1 MGFTADISV
10 GDCRLFWGD
19 EPERQSS
26 ISSCFCSVTSYYL
39 KDYPCTPVFI
49 FIFCFLGLHLQH
61 MKVPRLGVQSEIQ
74 QPAYTTATAMQDLS
88 CLCYQHH
95 NSWQCQILNPL
106 SETRDQTHILMDT
119 IWACYQWTMM
129 GTPLN
134 NFKKSEI
141 KHLFQPYKHYS
152 LYYNFNEILPHT
164 F

>member
-61 MKVPRLGVQSEIQ
+61 MKVPRVGVQSEIQ

-106 SETRDQTHILMDT
+106 SETRDRICNLMVPSQISFHCAT
-119 IWACYQWTMM
+119 A
-129 GTPLN
+129 GTPLHMCFWIN
-134 NFKKSEI
+134 T
-141 KHLFQPYKHYS
+141 S
-152 LYYNFNEILPHT
+152 LYAPWASQANRQVMDSR
-164 F
+164 

>member
-49 FIFCFLGLHLQH
+49 FIFCFLGLHFWY
-61 MKVPRLGVQSEIQ
+61 MEVPRLPH
-74 QPAYTTATAMQDLS
+74 PAYPTATAMKDPSYFRDLTTAHS
-88 CLCYQHH
+88 NARFFTCQMRTAVEPET
-95 NSWQCQILNPL
+95 SWLLVGLL
-106 SETRDQTHILMDT
+106 STALQQEL
-119 IWACYQWTMM
+119 
-129 GTPLN
+129 
-134 NFKKSEI
+134 
-141 KHLFQPYKHYS
+141 LFFLFVCFFSPP
-152 LYYNFNEILPHT
+152 F